1 MGQKVSPIGFRLGV
15 NKSWSSRWFED
26 NETYADS
33 LHEDLLIRRSID
45 EYYYKTLK
53 EEQKKAGGGKKD
65 SFDPAISDVEIV
77 RFPDRINVY
86 ILTSRAGVVIGPKG
100 ARVEAIKAKLQKKI
114 KKPLHFSITEVKDA
128 ELNASLAAQSVARQL
143 EMRVAFRR
151 AMKSVITQAM
161 KKGAKGIKVMCSGRL
176 AGADIARTEQYKN
189 GSVPLHTLRANIDY
203 GTAEALTTFGII
215 GIKVWI
221 YKGEILDKK
230 EKLQDDAGK
239 VISAKGDK

>member
-1 MGQKVSPIGFRLGV
+1 MGQKVSPIGLRLGI
-15 NKSWSSRWFED
+15 NKTWSSRWFED
-26 NETYADS
+26 SRTYVDS
-33 LHEDLLIRRSID
+33 LHEDLSIRRYIMN
-45 EYYYKTLK
+45 YYYKTLK
-53 EEQKKAGGGKKD
+53 EEQKKIGGKKE
-65 SFDPAISDVEIV
+65 SFDPAISNIEIV
-77 RFPDRINVY
+77 RFPDRIN
-86 ILTSRAGVVIGPKG
+86 IFIATARAGVVIGPKG
-100 ARVEAIKAKLQKKI
+100 QRVETIKTAVQKMV
-114 KKPLHFSITEVKDA
+114 KKPVHFSITEIRDA
-128 ELNASLAAQSVARQL
+128 ELDANLAAQSVARQL
-143 EMRVAFRR
+143 EMRIAFRR

-230 EKLQDDAGK
+230 EHKQDDAGK
-239 VISAKGDK
+239 VISAKGDR

>member
-15 NKSWSSRWFED
+15 NKTWSSRWFED
-26 NETYADS
+26 TNNYAES
-33 LHEDLLIRRSID
+33 LHEDLNIRRCINT
-45 EYYYKTLK
+45 YYYKTLK
-53 EEQKKAGGGKKD
+53 EEQKKIGGKKD
-65 SFDPAISDVEIV
+65 SFDPAISNVEVI
-77 RFPDRINVY
+77 RFPDRINVF
-86 ILTSRAGVVIGPKG
+86 ISTSRAGVVIGPKG
-100 ARVEAIKAKLQKKI
+100 ARVEAVKAKVQKFI
-114 KKPLHFSITEVKDA
+114 TKPIHFSITEVKDA
-128 ELNASLAAQSVARQL
+128 EVNATLVAQSVARQL

-151 AMKSVITQAM
+151 AMKGVITQAM

-203 GTAEALTTFGII
+203 GTAEALTTFGIT
-215 GIKVWI
+215 GVKVWI

-239 VISAKGDK
+239 VISAKGDR

>member
-1 MGQKVSPIGFRLGV
+1 MGQKVSPIGLRLGI
-15 NKSWSSRWFED
+15 NKTWSSRWFED
-26 NETYADS
+26 SRTYADS
-33 LHEDLLIRRSID
+33 LHEDLSIRRYIMK
-45 EYYYKTLK
+45 YLYKTLK
-53 EEQKKAGGGKKD
+53 DEQKKLGGKRE
-65 SFDPAISDVEIV
+65 SFDPAISNVEIV
-77 RFPDRINVY
+77 RLPDRINIY
-86 ILTSRAGVVIGPKG
+86 ISTARAGVVIGPKG
-100 ARVEAIKAKLQKKI
+100 QRVDMVKSVIQKMV
-114 KKPLHFSITEVKDA
+114 KKPINVSIKEIKDA
-128 ELNASLAAQSVARQL
+128 ELDATLVAQSVARQL
-143 EMRVAFRR
+143 ESRVAFRR

-230 EKLQDDAGK
+230 EHKQDDAGK
-239 VISAKGDK
+239 VISAKGDI

>member
-1 MGQKVSPIGFRLGV
+1 MGQKVSPIGFRLGI

-26 NETYADS
+26 RDTYADS
-33 LHEDLLIRRSID
+33 LHEDLLIRRSINQ
-45 EYYYKTLK
+45 YYYKTLK
-53 EEQKKAGGGKKD
+53 AEQRKIGGKKD
-65 SFDPAISDVEIV
+65 SFDPAISDIEIV
-77 RFPDRINVY
+77 RFPDRVNVY

-100 ARVEAIKAKLQKKI
+100 ARVEAVKNSVQKKI

-128 ELNASLAAQSVARQL
+128 EVNATLAAQSVARQL
-143 EMRVAFRR
+143 EMRIAFRR
-151 AMKSVITQAM
+151 AMKSVINQAM

-189 GSVPLHTLRANIDY
+189 GSVPLHTIRANIDY